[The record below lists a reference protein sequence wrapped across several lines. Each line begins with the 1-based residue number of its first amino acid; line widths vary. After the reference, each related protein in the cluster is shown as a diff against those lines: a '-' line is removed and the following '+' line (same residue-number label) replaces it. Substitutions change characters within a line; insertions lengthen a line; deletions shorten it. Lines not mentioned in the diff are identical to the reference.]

1 VSVRKKGE
9 APMATAAQ
17 LIKKYKRGNTL
28 PHIVTRLA
36 QLIGDENSTLRDFEE
51 IISLDPAL
59 VGRLLT
65 LVNSSYYGLMHK
77 VDSVSRA
84 IALLGM
90 KNLHNIAV
98 TDALKGMFKPRARQS
113 AFSHDRLWIHCAA
126 AGICSKMVAERIF
139 SINGDD
145 AYLAGILHDIGLI
158 VEWQGAADAF
168 LNVYETLEPD
178 SPSIIEIEQEYIGT
192 DHCEIG
198 YTLATEWQM
207 PTMLCE
213 AIRDHHT
220 IKEDITAQSPTGIL
234 QISEY
239 LLAQLNYTMKEG
251 IPVVLSDT
259 LASHIQE
266 NMDEYQV
273 LAEDLP
279 EEIERIRQLYGN

>member
-1 VSVRKKGE
+1 MPTP
-9 APMATAAQ
+9 AL

-28 PHIVTRLA
+28 PHIVTKLA
-36 QLIGDENSTLRDFEE
+36 QLINDENSTLSDFEQL
-51 IISLDPAL
+51 ISLDPTL

-65 LVNSSYYGLMHK
+65 LVNSSYYGLVHK

-98 TDALKGMFKPRARQS
+98 TDALKGMFKS
-113 AFSHDRLWIHCAA
+113 GGKSTGFSPDRLWVHCAA
-126 AGICSKMVAERIF
+126 TGICSKMIAERIF

-158 VEWQGAADAF
+158 VEWQGAEKLF
-168 LNVYETLEPD
+168 FEVYQKLSAESASILEL
-178 SPSIIEIEQEYIGT
+178 EQEILGT

-198 YTLATEWQM
+198 HILAQEWQM
-207 PTMLCE
+207 PEPLCE

-220 IKEDITAQSPTGIL
+220 ITNDISPNSPTGIL
-234 QISEY
+234 QLSEY
-239 LLAQLNYTMKEG
+239 ITGQLDFCVKEN
-251 IPVVLSDT
+251 IPIPLSPPLT
-259 LASHIQE
+259 EHIQE
-266 NMDEYQV
+266 NMEEYKV

-279 EEIERIRQLYGN
+279 EEIERARNLYGN

>member
-1 VSVRKKGE
+1 M
-9 APMATAAQ
+9 PFTAER
-17 LIKKYKRGNTL
+17 LIKKYKQGNTL

-36 QLIGDENSTLRDFEE
+36 QLINDEGSTLRDFEE

-65 LVNSSYYGLMHK
+65 LVNSSYYGLVHK

-98 TDALKGMFKPRARQS
+98 TDALKGMFRSKKHNA

-126 AGICSKMVAERIF
+126 TGICSKMLAERIF

-158 VEWQGAADAF
+158 VEWQGAEKQFLEVYNRLQADG
-168 LNVYETLEPD
+168 
-178 SPSIIEIEQEYIGT
+178 PSIIELEQEYIGT
-192 DHCEIG
+192 DHCKIG
-198 YTLATEWQM
+198 YLLAGEWQM
-207 PTMLCE
+207 LESLCE
-213 AIRDHHT
+213 AIRDHHGT
-220 IKEDITAQSPTGIL
+220 NESTAPESLTGIL
-234 QISEY
+234 QMSEY
-239 LLAQLNYTMKEG
+239 ILSRLDFTLKEN
-251 IPVVLSDT
+251 IPVALSDT
-259 LASHIQE
+259 LARHIQE
-266 NMDEYQV
+266 NVDEYQV

-279 EEIERIRQLYGN
+279 EEIERVRNLYGN

>member
-1 VSVRKKGE
+1 MPTP
-9 APMATAAQ
+9 AL

-36 QLIGDENSTLRDFEE
+36 QLINDENSTLRDFEE
-51 IISLDPAL
+51 LISLDPAL

-65 LVNSSYYGLMHK
+65 LVNSSYYGLVHK

-98 TDALKGMFKPRARQS
+98 TDALKGMFNAGRRTAV
-113 AFSHDRLWIHCAA
+113 FSHDRLWIHCAA
-126 AGICSKMVAERIF
+126 AGICSKMIAERIF

-158 VEWQGAADAF
+158 VEWQGAEKKFLAVYQQLQADG
-168 LNVYETLEPD
+168 
-178 SPSIIEIEQEYIGT
+178 PSIIDLEQEIIGT

-198 YTLATEWQM
+198 YLLAQEWQM
-207 PTMLCE
+207 PETLSE

-220 IKEDITAQSPTGIL
+220 LLEDISPQSPTGIL

-239 LLAQLNYTMKEG
+239 ILAQLDFTVKEG
-251 IPVVLSDT
+251 IPTPLSPL
-259 LASHIQE
+259 LAEHIQQ
-266 NMDEYQV
+266 NMEEYKV

-279 EEIERIRQLYGN
+279 EEIERARNLYGN

>member
-1 VSVRKKGE
+1 M
-9 APMATAAQ
+9 PTAAR

-28 PHIVTRLA
+28 PHIVARLA
-36 QLIGDENSTLRDFEE
+36 QLINDDNSTLRDFEE

-65 LVNSSYYGLMHK
+65 LVNSSYYGLIHK

-98 TDALKGMFKPRARQS
+98 TDALKGMFTAGKGDGG
-113 AFSHDRLWIHCAA
+113 FSSDRLWIHCAA
-126 AGICSKMVAERIF
+126 TGICSKMIAERIF

-158 VEWQGAADAF
+158 VEWQGAEKKF
-168 LNVYETLEPD
+168 LQIYEKIGNDEPL
-178 SPSIIEIEQEYIGT
+178 IIELEREFLGT

-198 YTLATEWQM
+198 YLLAKEWQI
-207 PTMLCE
+207 PASLCE
-213 AIRDHHT
+213 AIRDHHS
-220 IKEDITAQSPTGIL
+220 IIENIRPESPLGIL

-239 LLAQLNYTMKEG
+239 ILSQLGFSVKEG
-251 IPVVLSDT
+251 IHIIPASSLSG
-259 LASHIQE
+259 HIQQNIE
-266 NMDEYQV
+266 EYTV
-273 LAEDLP
+273 LAEDIP
-279 EEIERIRQLYGN
+279 EEIERVRELYEH

>member
-1 VSVRKKGE
+1 M
-9 APMATAAQ
+9 PTAAR

-28 PHIVTRLA
+28 PHIVARLA
-36 QLIGDENSTLRDFEE
+36 QLISDENSTLRDFEE

-65 LVNSSYYGLMHK
+65 LVNSSYYGLVHK

-98 TDALKGMFKPRARQS
+98 TDALKGMFTTGDIHGD
-113 AFSHDRLWIHCAA
+113 FSRDRLWIHCAA
-126 AGICSKMVAERIF
+126 TGICSKMIAERIF

-158 VEWQGAADAF
+158 VEWQGAEKKF
-168 LNVYETLEPD
+168 LQAYNKLQNNKPTIIDLER
-178 SPSIIEIEQEYIGT
+178 EYLGT

-198 YTLATEWQM
+198 YLLAKEWQI
-207 PTMLCE
+207 PEPLCK
-213 AIRDHHT
+213 AIRDHHS
-220 IKEDITAQSPTGIL
+220 IVEDIRPESPLGIL

-239 LLAQLNYTMKEG
+239 ILSQLDFTVKEG
-251 IPVVLSDT
+251 ISIVPASS
-259 LASHIQE
+259 LAKHIQD
-266 NMDEYQV
+266 NIDEYTV
-273 LAEDLP
+273 LAEDIP
-279 EEIERIRQLYGN
+279 DEIGRVRELYEH